1 MSNVNR
7 VMDLIKT
14 NPDMSKSDLVNKIV
28 ELLNV
33 SKSNAQVYVY
43 NANKKLDKGDMPK
56 ERNVKT
62 KVFSAPKV
70 EAREKNDEAIAKI
83 KADRLELM
91 KKVNTKM
98 KREKAEAAQIE
109 AEMAAFSGEGEE
121 YTQALSPE
129 FLRRELGIE

>member
-14 NPDMSKSDLVNKIV
+14 NPDLAKADLINKIV
-28 ELLNV
+28 EMLNV

-43 NANKKLDKGDMPK
+43 NAKKKLESGATPGVVTAKVAK
-56 ERNVKT
+56 ERAKAEV
-62 KVFSAPKV
+62 
-70 EAREKNDEAIAKI
+70 REKNDEAIAKI
-83 KADRLELM
+83 KADRLEVM
-91 KKVNTKM
+91 KKVSRKM
-98 KREKAEAAQIE
+98 KHEKAEQEQIE

-121 YTQALSPE
+121 YTQTLSPE